1 MANAASRKARMKE
14 YINAVDEIIKSEGKS
29 AVSIRSLAKKLNYNS
44 SLLYKY
50 FKSVDHLLFIHS
62 MGHLSSYAKR
72 LEKEVYSIED
82 PLERFFGIWKLF
94 AEESFHSPDEYYT
107 LFFTDKSDL
116 FNDTVT
122 LYYEIFPHI
131 LDNAPE
137 EVMPMLLERHIY
149 KRDYRALEVC
159 AKHGYLRWEDLDDIN
174 YMIMLMYQGFLV
186 RARDNLLEY
195 SKEESLERLM
205 RYIRVVI
212 DSYRIDIE

>member
-1 MANAASRKARMKE
+1 MANAASRKIRMRE
-14 YINAVDEIIKSEGKS
+14 YINAVDEIIKTEGKK
-29 AVSIRSLAKKLNYNS
+29 AVTIRSLAKKLNYNS

-62 MGHLSSYAKR
+62 MGNLSSYAKR
-72 LEKEVYSIED
+72 LEKEVYSITN
-82 PLERFFGIWKLF
+82 PLDRFFGIWKLF
-94 AEESFHSPDEYYT
+94 AEESFNSPNEYYT
-107 LFFTDKSDL
+107 LFFTDKSDS
-116 FNDTVT
+116 FNDTVK

-131 LDNAPE
+131 LDNTPE

-159 AKHGYLRWEDLDDIN
+159 AKHGYLRWKDLDDIN
-174 YMIMLMYQGFLV
+174 YMIMLMYQGLLV

-195 SKEESLERLM
+195 SKEESLDRLM

-212 DSYRIDIE
+212 DSYRIDQ